1 MKRPISVIGLVSAI
15 TVVLIVAAAP
25 HQNAYAQ
32 QPSGAVLWGGSW
44 HWKTMTANGS
54 LPAFITYQMDGSING
69 SDASM
74 FGGTANNPYR
84 YSSFAGVWE
93 RIGPNEF
100 AGTSLYLR
108 FDPATNKL
116 VGIARA
122 RSQFGFTN
130 DFDHI
135 AGTFRLDVL
144 LCPTPATCPD
154 PLADTAN
161 WEPYNA
167 PPLPNEFTF
176 EAARIKRVPITE

>member
-1 MKRPISVIGLVSAI
+1 MKRTILFIGLVTAVTLAI
-15 TVVLIVAAAP
+15 LVAAAP
-25 HQNAYAQ
+25 YQKALAQ
-32 QPSGAVLWGGSW
+32 QPSGAVLWGSSW
-44 HWKTMTANGS
+44 HWRTITANGS
-54 LPAFITYQMDGSING
+54 LPAFITYQQDGSING

-116 VGIARA
+116 IGIARA
-122 RSQFGFTN
+122 RSQFAFAQ

-144 LCPTPATCPD
+144 PCPSPATCPD
-154 PLADTAN
+154 PLADTAD
-161 WEPYNA
+161 WQPYNG
-167 PPLPNEFTF
+167 PPLPNEFSF
-176 EAARIKRVPITE
+176 EATRIKRVPIAE